1 MKKSYF
7 FKLILLS
14 ITLVSCAQDQSY
26 KEKIKDPELVQANVK
41 NLTDII
47 VYDIFSPPVAS
58 RVYLYPAIAA
68 YQTMQLANEETYAS
82 LSGQVK
88 GLEPLTKSTNENV
101 NYNIA
106 SLHAF
111 NEVGKALIFSEDKM
125 NAFQEN
131 LDQQLKDKGVPRS
144 VFKASK
150 KFGVEVAAHILAW
163 AKGDLYNQT
172 RTFPK
177 YTIQEEE
184 HY

>member
-14 ITLVSCAQDQSY
+14 LTLVSCAQDQSY

-88 GLEPLTKSTNENV
+88 GLEPLTKSTNEKV
-101 NYNIA
+101 NAISSNIVTTQPSIALGQLSSSGSLKLLHPSGGVQHLYTRGSCHKSA
-106 SLHAF
+106 SLPQ
-111 NEVGKALIFSEDKM
+111 D
-125 NAFQEN
+125 
-131 LDQQLKDKGVPRS
+131 
-144 VFKASK
+144 
-150 KFGVEVAAHILAW
+150 
-163 AKGDLYNQT
+163 
-172 RTFPK
+172 
-177 YTIQEEE
+177 
-184 HY
+184 